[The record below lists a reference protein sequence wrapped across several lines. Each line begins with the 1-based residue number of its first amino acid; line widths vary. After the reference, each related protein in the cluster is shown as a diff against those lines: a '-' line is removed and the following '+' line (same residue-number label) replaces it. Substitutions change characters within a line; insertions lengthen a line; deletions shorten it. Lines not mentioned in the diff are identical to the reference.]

1 MLELL
6 SERLET
12 ALKPDSELD
21 FHSELRIVSEWID
34 LVRLN
39 AFRAKA
45 FLTSVQV
52 LLKDSIRKETLENL
66 NGSFET
72 KKELRHSHYATQ
84 KIFGPLSAKF
94 EPFLQPSSHSHRNY
108 FLFPKQGNSDK
119 GKSGSGYGINYSR
132 NSGYS
137 GQQKR
142 ASSSSWD
149 TSRNKRA
156 RQGEESDRE
165 G

>member
-1 MLELL
+1 MHQF
-6 SERLET
+6 
-12 ALKPDSELD
+12 LK
-21 FHSELRIVSEWID
+21 
-34 LVRLN
+34 
-39 AFRAKA
+39 K
-45 FLTSVQV
+45 LTTVTS
-52 LLKDSIRKETLENL
+52 ENL
-66 NGSFET
+66 SGSIET
-72 KKELRHSHYATQ
+72 KKELRHSRNATQ

-142 ASSSSWD
+142 AASSSWD
-149 TSRNKRA
+149 TSRNKMA
-156 RQGEESDRE
+156 RQASGYTRE
-165 G
+165 IPPQEVLKRSKGGFNKQQQFFQGSQGKGKKKYQRY

>member
-1 MLELL
+1 M
-6 SERLET
+6 T
-12 ALKPDSELD
+12 K
-21 FHSELRIVSEWID
+21 RIQD
-34 LVRLN
+34 N
-39 AFRAKA
+39 AFTLS
-45 FLTSVQV
+45 FQV
-52 LLKDSIRKETLENL
+52 LLKDSIRNETLENL
-66 NGSFET
+66 NGSIET

-94 EPFLQPSSHSHRNY
+94 EPFVQPSSHSHRNY
-108 FLFPKQGNSDK
+108 LLFPKHGNYAK

-165 G
+165 GQLLQDRAEDLPLILILESQKIAS